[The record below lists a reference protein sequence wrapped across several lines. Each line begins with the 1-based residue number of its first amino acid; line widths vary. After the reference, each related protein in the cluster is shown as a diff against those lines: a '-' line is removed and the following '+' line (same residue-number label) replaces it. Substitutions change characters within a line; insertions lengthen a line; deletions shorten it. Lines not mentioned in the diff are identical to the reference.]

1 MEVKEL
7 DRYIEMLQKIKENVH
22 IERLLNESPTW
33 IENALA
39 IAMTVLGAGLI
50 LMLVTQL
57 LGSRSTRSIAL
68 EGMAL
73 VTSFVGVLA
82 TLGVFIYATYTARQ
96 VEHLTPKSESEVVAY
111 VSQLSN
117 EEYNE
122 LKQQVELNRDSEL
135 DDNDLKAI
143 DHLLIKKMLPR
154 RNNII
159 FFRTGAIVN
168 E

>member
-1 MEVKEL
+1 MEK
-7 DRYIEMLQKIKENVH
+7 YIEMLQKIKDSVH
-22 IERLLNESPTW
+22 IERLLNESPSW
-33 IENALA
+33 IEVAFIIAL
-39 IAMTVLGAGLI
+39 IILGVGFA
-50 LMLVTQL
+50 LMLVTQMT
-57 LGSRSTRSIAL
+57 GSRSNSDIVL
-68 EGMAL
+68 ECVAMG
-73 VTSFVGVLA
+73 TSFIGVLA
-82 TLGVFIYATYTARQ
+82 TTVLFLYSLYTTHQ
-96 VEHLTPKSESEVVAY
+96 VVNLTPTSESEVVSY

-135 DDNDLKAI
+135 EDKDLKAI

-154 RNNII
+154 HNSII